1 MVYRQDNRRNKH
13 RGRYTILG
21 IVLGIALTAG
31 SIYLYDNNK
40 QPILDNVNQVK
51 EFAIKQIPKDSPVIS
66 VVNDNPAEKTNVES
80 QPVYNSQQNN
90 QQSNTPVQSID
101 TSSLEQQ
108 IHDQINTI
116 RIQNGQKA
124 LVYNEQISNMAREH
138 SKDMALNNYFDHT
151 SLDGKTF
158 QDRVFASR
166 IACYPAGE
174 NIEINY
180 KSESNLLDSIIQTW
194 LDSPEHKQ
202 NILYPFYT
210 SEGIGVYVSGDNV
223 LVTDDFC

>member
-1 MVYRQDNRRNKH
+1 MYKIDNRSKKH
-13 RGRYTILG
+13 KGRYTILG
-21 IVLGIALTAG
+21 IVLGISLTLAG
-31 SIYLYDNNK
+31 VYLYDNNK

-51 EFAIKQIPKDSPVIS
+51 EFAIKQIPKDSPVIQ
-66 VVNDNPAEKTNVES
+66 VVNDK
-80 QPVYNSQQNN
+80 PVGKINTETQLVDNSQQNT
-90 QQSNTPVQSID
+90 QQSNTSVQSID
-101 TSSLEQQ
+101 IYSLEQQ
-108 IHDQINTI
+108 IHDHINTI
-116 RIQNGQKA
+116 RIQNGQKT
-124 LVYNEQISNMAREH
+124 LVYNEQISNMARDH

-180 KSESNLLDSIIQTW
+180 QSEPNLLDSIMQTW

-202 NILYPFYT
+202 NILSPFYT